1 MAGTVGPPQP
11 QQEVR
16 LAAVPEM
23 NYDPNGTP
31 ARGEVCFRSPA
42 LFSGYYKQPEL
53 FNEVVVDGWFHT
65 GKGIELHGIVLCMIS
80 LLCPGCIR
88 YLCVM
93 ARCEEATVTAVLV
106 AGSLQVR
113 RLKCVRSFEML
124 Y

>member
-23 NYDPNGTP
+23 NYDPNGSP

-65 GKGIELHGIVLCMIS
+65 GKGIGLGGIALCMV
-80 LLCPGCIR
+80 LLLSPGCIWHLFVR
-88 YLCVM
+88 
-93 ARCEEATVTAVLV
+93 ARREEAMVTEVLV
-106 AGSLQVR
+106 AGSSQ
-113 RLKCVRSFEML
+113 EG
-124 Y
+124 

>member
-16 LAAVPEM
+16 LAAVSEM
-23 NYDPNGTP
+23 NYDPNGNP

-65 GKGIELHGIVLCMIS
+65 GKGIELRGFTLCIYVLLSSRCFRRLS
-80 LLCPGCIR
+80 
-88 YLCVM
+88 VM
-93 ARCEEATVTAVLV
+93 ACQKEAIATEVLV
-106 AGSLQVR
+106 AGSTQVW
-113 RLKCVRSFEML
+113 RLKCVGGFEML
-124 Y
+124 